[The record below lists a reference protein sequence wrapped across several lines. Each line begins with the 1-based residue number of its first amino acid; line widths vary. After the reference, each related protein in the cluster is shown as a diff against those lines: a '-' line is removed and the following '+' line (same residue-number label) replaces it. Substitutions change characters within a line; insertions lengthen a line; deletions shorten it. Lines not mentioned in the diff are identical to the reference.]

1 MIFDLASRFKAAF
14 GFIAATTT
22 ARLINKGL
30 ADIYKTSNNH
40 GFDVFAFDSES
51 TFDDVTFYDKPGGTE
66 YVFAYR
72 SVSEENNSVF
82 ATPPMFRFRRSKKL
96 VVSAIDNSDT
106 EVVERFATNPWAI
119 TMKGLLIDMVN
130 HNFPMD
136 KLEKINTLFEA
147 NQIWNVS
154 SEICDKLNI
163 KAVYIKDID
172 ISFIEGYEDT
182 IAYTIT
188 AYSIKPLEYQL
199 INN

>member
-14 GFIAATTT
+14 GFIAGTTT
-22 ARLINKGL
+22 ARLINKGF
-30 ADIYKTSNNH
+30 AEIYKTSNNH

-51 TFDDVTFYDKPGGTE
+51 TFDNITLSSGSDKYE
-66 YVFAYR
+66 FAYQ
-72 SVSEENNSVF
+72 SIDSDNNSVF
-82 ATPPMFRFRRSKKL
+82 ATPPMFRLRRSKKL

-106 EVVERFATNPWAI
+106 EVVERFTTNPWAI
-119 TMKGLLIDMVN
+119 TMKGLLIDMVD

-147 NQIWNVS
+147 NKIWNVS
-154 SEICDKLNI
+154 SEILDALNI
-163 KAVYIKDID
+163 EAIYIKDID

-199 INN
+199 INNN